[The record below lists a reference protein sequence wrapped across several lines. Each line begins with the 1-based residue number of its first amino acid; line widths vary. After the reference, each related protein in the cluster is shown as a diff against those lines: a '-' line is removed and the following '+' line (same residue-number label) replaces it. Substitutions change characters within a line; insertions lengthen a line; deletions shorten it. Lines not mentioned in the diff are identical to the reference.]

1 MPVASIPTTLNQ
13 SAASTIVSGS
23 ELLKRKTL
31 KSIKRYRQTKQNT
44 EPCNNNQQQ
53 NMSID
58 EIDSNQLYNQYYSNN
73 EQILNDYSNN
83 KQKQQLSPPLTN
95 NNNNNISL
103 SSTSSSSGSG
113 ATNTSGYG
121 TLLQHQASLNN
132 NHSQK
137 KDGKQPLKSCLK
149 RKDSQ
154 SSSQSQTSSKASANS
169 PMVNKRSHSTTKP
182 TTTTNCAADIF
193 NQSKCTLMF
202 VPSVGYLFTYDRQ
215 SAQRYS
221 YYNKLERCRRVR
233 VYRELIN
240 EELDEEDEE
249 EGDEDEAA
257 KNASEQCQQG
267 VSASRSDNDLRVKKS
282 VTFLAHVVEHKQTHL
297 RANSSGESS
306 STSSSAMTTPTA
318 ASPYHKPSA
327 VASEAPLLQYNALIA
342 MLKSNSQQS
351 RQSKEEA
358 RSYPVNSQV
367 CNIVY
372 G

>member
-1 MPVASIPTTLNQ
+1 
-13 SAASTIVSGS
+13 
-23 ELLKRKTL
+23 
-31 KSIKRYRQTKQNT
+31 
-44 EPCNNNQQQ
+44 
-53 NMSID
+53 
-58 EIDSNQLYNQYYSNN
+58 
-73 EQILNDYSNN
+73 
-83 KQKQQLSPPLTN
+83 
-95 NNNNNISL
+95 
-103 SSTSSSSGSG
+103 
-113 ATNTSGYG
+113 
-121 TLLQHQASLNN
+121 
-132 NHSQK
+132 
-137 KDGKQPLKSCLK
+137 
-149 RKDSQ
+149 
-154 SSSQSQTSSKASANS
+154 
-169 PMVNKRSHSTTKP
+169 
-182 TTTTNCAADIF
+182 
-193 NQSKCTLMF
+193 MF

-327 VASEAPLLQYNALIA
+327 VASEDRKVKVRKAKKIQNYRKQFKIRFTKLGLL
-342 MLKSNSQQS
+342 
-351 RQSKEEA
+351 SK
-358 RSYPVNSQV
+358 
-367 CNIVY
+367 CNNR
-372 G
+372 